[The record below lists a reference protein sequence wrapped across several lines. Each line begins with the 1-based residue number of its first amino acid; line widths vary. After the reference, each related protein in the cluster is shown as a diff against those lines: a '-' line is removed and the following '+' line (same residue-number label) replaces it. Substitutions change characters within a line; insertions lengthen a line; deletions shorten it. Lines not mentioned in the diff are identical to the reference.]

1 MTSDPTPPARA
12 ARDWVAVILAI
23 GLVLGLL
30 VITVG
35 SLVDAFNTTEPGLS
49 ENATQLLTAA
59 FGGVIGVLGSYL
71 GFRAGERH
79 VQKQLGHDAEEE
91 EEQR

>member
-1 MTSDPTPPARA
+1 MPEQDQDDAAGQRRA
-12 ARDWVAVILAI
+12 GVSAKDWVAVILAV
-23 GLVLGLL
+23 GMVAGLL

-35 SLVDAFNTTEPGLS
+35 ALIDAQNADQPGLS

-71 GFRAGERH
+71 GFKAGERH
-79 VQKQLGHDAEEE
+79 ERRRSDD
-91 EEQR
+91 

>member
-1 MTSDPTPPARA
+1 MTSDPKPPARA
-12 ARDWVAVILAI
+12 ARDWVAVILA
-23 GLVLGLL
+23 
-30 VITVG
+30 VG
-35 SLVDAFNTTEPGLS
+35 FTIAINVVTFATMIVAINDRPLS

-79 VQKQLGHDAEEE
+79 VQKQLGHDP
-91 EEQR
+91 EEQEDQS